1 MELKTYFAQDAAG
14 NIISSAI
21 VKVFL
26 QGTTTLATGLT
37 RADGT
42 PLENPFAAD
51 GAGRI
56 QFRAPDGYYDVQV
69 SAGPG
74 IIQTLTIQCVDY
86 SGAKADADRAE
97 AAADRADASAEQV
110 AYTLTSKNGASL
122 VGSSRGLTV
131 QQELNNNL
139 LNDREQW
146 RRSLA
151 EAGLTLVDGS
161 FDQGGTVATATDV
174 LLFEAEGKAYSYA
187 GILPHTVDKDS
198 NPSAELGMWVDRS
211 VDTLRVQLLNSAM
224 VLRDSRFALR
234 DFYSARDF
242 AGVVGDKVADDTVA
256 LQAAIDSLPSGATF
270 GFYGGGF
277 SFDKLVLSKPITLVG
292 DAELLH
298 NGFRVKTSNVTSL
311 LSGDQVCRNYASTS
325 RAFQCYAYEDA
336 QDYEN
341 IKILFNRFKGFF
353 YSTDFRG
360 REYAATPEDPT
371 NRVLKNTLVMGC
383 TSISPI
389 LGPGVTSG
397 HYQHIGVTNA
407 RCIGNATYGGGASIP
422 LAGATS
428 YNFINGNGYLIVQG
442 NYDENNSYGSMEI
455 ENNQLTHAVISGNV
469 FGRQIWIDDSSNISI
484 TGNTVSD
491 RILITAQS
499 NDTDNITISGNTCS
513 RISVTEFGE
522 APTGRHKSIH
532 IVGNTTYGEDGSHD
546 IFADSSVDRI
556 TIESNSLNGVNGNAV
571 SISRS
576 ATCSH
581 VVRNNRSRTARTFYI
596 GGSGGRVIEYGNDNI
611 TVSGTTDSKY
621 LSNMMIPSSA
631 YLDLPGKYLHGTKYT
646 RSINP
651 GSTAG
656 ISLPIPDSGGQAFRG
671 VSLWVLIREP
681 STNNTSS
688 YRIDCIYKVVGA
700 AVQLIVGTSYSS
712 IGVDA
717 ASVTVANNASTS
729 SSINILLTNTSG
741 TKTLQVTV
749 MPEVS
754 SRLGVEE

>member
-1 MELKTYFAQDAAG
+1 MSYNPIVEGSTWPETIRRLEKT
-14 NIISSAI
+14 
-21 VKVFL
+21 
-26 QGTTTLATGLT
+26 
-37 RADGT
+37 
-42 PLENPFAAD
+42 
-51 GAGRI
+51 
-56 QFRAPDGYYDVQV
+56 
-69 SAGPG
+69 
-74 IIQTLTIQCVDY
+74 
-86 SGAKADADRAE
+86 DRAE
-97 AAADRADASAEQV
+97 GGQLVTNYKDEPVSGHLNHPITQLATR
-110 AYTLTSKNGASL
+110 TSILKKSNLSI
-122 VGSSRGLTV
+122 V
-131 QQELNNNL
+131 NNTK
-139 LNDREQW
+139 EQW

-187 GILPHTVDKDS
+187 GTLPHTVDEGS
-198 NPSAELGMWVDRS
+198 SPSSEPGMWIDRS
-211 VDTLRVQLLNSAM
+211 FDALRVQLLNSVM
-224 VLRDSRFALR
+224 VLRGSRFALR

-256 LQAAIDSLPSGATF
+256 LQAAIDSLPSGAAF
-270 GFYGGGF
+270 GFFGGGF

-298 NGFRVKTSNVTSL
+298 NGFRIKSSNVTSI
-311 LSGDQVCRNYASTS
+311 LSGEQVCRNYASDS
-325 RAFQCYAYEDA
+325 RAFHCFAYEDA

-360 REYAATPEDPT
+360 REYAATPTDPA
-371 NRVLKNTLVMGC
+371 NRVLKNTLIMGC
-383 TSISPI
+383 TSIAPSARPA
-389 LGPGVTSG
+389 G
-397 HYQHIGVTNA
+397 HFQHTGVTNA
-407 RCIGNATYGGGASIP
+407 KCVGCSTYGGIN
-422 LAGATS
+422 ATS
-428 YNFINGNGYLIVQG
+428 YNFINGNGYIIVQG
-442 NYDENNSYGSMEI
+442 CYDQDNSYGSMEI

-469 FGRQIWIDDSSNISI
+469 FGRQIWVDDSSNISI

-546 IFADSSVDRI
+546 IFADSSVDCI
-556 TIESNSLNGVNGNAV
+556 TIESNSLNGANGNAV
-571 SISRS
+571 SVSRS

-596 GGSGGRVIEYGNDNI
+596 GGSGGRVIEYGNDNV
-611 TVSGTTDSKY
+611 TVSGTTDSKH

-631 YLDLPGKYLHGTKYT
+631 YLDLPGKHLHGTKYT
-646 RSINP
+646 GNINP

-656 ISLPIPDSGGQAFRG
+656 IALPIPDSGGQAFRG
-671 VSLWVLIREP
+671 VSLWVLIRDP
-681 STNNTSS
+681 GTNNTSS

-700 AVQLIVGTSYSS
+700 SIQLIVGTSYSS

-717 ASVTVANNASTS
+717 ASVTVANNASTT